1 MDQFFTF
8 IRAHPWLVGAFLLLL
23 ILFFRNEMSRGGRT
37 VNAQELVNMVN
48 RDGAVVVDVRDS
60 TEFRSGHVVGAV
72 NIPHASIAERLAELT
87 RYRDKP
93 VVVMCKMGQH
103 AGSAGLQLRKAGFSN
118 VTKLRGGI
126 SEWRGQNLPLVK
138 G

>member
-1 MDQFFTF
+1 MDELIAFVG
-8 IRAHPWLVGAFLLLL
+8 AHPWLVGVFLLLL
-23 ILFFRNEMSRGGRT
+23 ILFFRNDLSRGGRP

-103 AGSAGLQLRKAGFSN
+103 AGSAGLQLRKAGFTN
-118 VTKLRGGI
+118 VTKLRGGV

>member
-1 MDQFFTF
+1 MSKKDE
-8 IRAHPWLVGAFLLLL
+8 WLSELRQRITEASPEEVKELLGNG
-23 ILFFRNEMSRGGRT
+23 NE
-37 VNAQELVNMVN
+37 V
-48 RDGAVVVDVRDS
+48 VVVDVRDS

-72 NIPHASIAERLAELT
+72 NIPHASIVERLAELT

-103 AGSAGLQLRKAGFSN
+103 AGSAGIQLRKAGFTN
-118 VTKLRGGI
+118 VTKLRGGV

>member
-1 MDQFFTF
+1 MC
-8 IRAHPWLVGAFLLLL
+8 IRDSPWLVGSFLLFL

-93 VVVMCKMGQH
+93 VVVMC
-103 AGSAGLQLRKAGFSN
+103 
-118 VTKLRGGI
+118 
-126 SEWRGQNLPLVK
+126 
-138 G
+138 